1 MNILLNQAPQ
11 SVRIGKQDVPIHS
24 DFRVGLRFEILM
36 QSDLP
41 DKEKVIR
48 ALYLYYDVIP
58 NQVEQAVDQMLWFF
72 RCGEKMKENKQSGK
86 NKVLYSYEQ
95 DQYLIYTAFL
105 FYYRIDLSDIEYL
118 HWWKFRKLFLE
129 LPDDSQMKKAML
141 YRSVTVNGNMTKEQR
156 RYYAEMKRIYALS
169 DNRSTERKASD
180 YARVLANGMKI
191 PEGEVKT

>member
-1 MNILLNQAPQ
+1 M
-11 SVRIGKQDVPIHS
+11 
-24 DFRVGLRFEILM
+24 
-36 QSDLP
+36 
-41 DKEKVIR
+41 IR

-118 HWWKFRKLFLE
+118 HWWKFRKLF
-129 LPDDSQMKKAML
+129 
-141 YRSVTVNGNMTKEQR
+141 
-156 RYYAEMKRIYALS
+156 
-169 DNRSTERKASD
+169 
-180 YARVLANGMKI
+180 
-191 PEGEVKT
+191 